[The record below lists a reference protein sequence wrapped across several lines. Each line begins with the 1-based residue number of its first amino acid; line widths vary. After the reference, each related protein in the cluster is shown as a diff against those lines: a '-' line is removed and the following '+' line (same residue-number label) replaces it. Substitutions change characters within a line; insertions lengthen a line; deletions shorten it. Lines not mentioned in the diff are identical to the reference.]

1 MHDNEGGVS
10 DHVFALC
17 HLLGFRFAPGIP
29 NITARRLHLF
39 AEMRPGPDIA
49 PLGAQPIDEALIA
62 DHWTDVIRLATSIS
76 TGVTSAS
83 VMLERLGSYP
93 RANGLALALREIGR
107 VERTL
112 FTLDWIEWPEERR
125 QATRELNKG
134 EAQNALK
141 RAIFLHRTGRIPDHG
156 LQAQGHRASVLN
168 LVASAIVLW
177 NTTYLEAAMRHIDRQ
192 SRLVPPNLLQHLSPL
207 VWQHINLTG
216 DYLWADPGASDDKLR
231 SLRQT
236 TRLPA

>member
-1 MHDNEGGVS
+1 M
-10 DHVFALC
+10 
-17 HLLGFRFAPGIP
+17 
-29 NITARRLHLF
+29 
-39 AEMRPGPDIA
+39 
-49 PLGAQPIDEALIA
+49 
-62 DHWTDVIRLATSIS
+62 IRLATSIR

-112 FTLDWIEWPEERR
+112 FTLDWIERPEERR

-141 RAIFLHRTGRIPDHG
+141 RAIFFHRTGRIRDHG
-156 LQAQGHRASVLN
+156 LQAQGHRASALN
-168 LVASAIVLW
+168 LVAGAIVLW
-177 NTTYLEAAMRHIDRQ
+177 NTTYLEAAMRHLDRQ
-192 SRLVPPNLLQHLSPL
+192 GRPVPPDLLQHLSPL
-207 VWQHINLTG
+207 GWQHINLTG
-216 DYLWADPGASDDKLR
+216 DYLWSGPGASDDKLR
-231 SLRQT
+231 PLRQT

>member
-1 MHDNEGGVS
+1 
-10 DHVFALC
+10 
-17 HLLGFRFAPGIP
+17 
-29 NITARRLHLF
+29 
-39 AEMRPGPDIA
+39 MRPGSDIA
-49 PLGAQPIDEALIA
+49 PLAAQPIDEALIA
-62 DHWTDVIRLATSIS
+62 DHWIDVIRLATSIR

-112 FTLDWIEWPEERR
+112 FTLDWIERPEERR

-141 RAIFLHRTGRIPDHG
+141 RAIFFHRTGRIRNHG
-156 LQAQGHRASVLN
+156 LQAQGHRASALN
-168 LVASAIVLW
+168 LVAGAIVLW
-177 NTTYLEAAMRHIDRQ
+177 NTTYLEAAMRHLDRQ
-192 SRLVPPNLLQHLSPL
+192 GRPVPPDLLQHLSPL
-207 VWQHINLTG
+207 GWQHINLTG
-216 DYLWADPGASDDKLR
+216 DYLWSGPGASDGALR
-231 SLRQT
+231 PLRQT

>member
-1 MHDNEGGVS
+1 M
-10 DHVFALC
+10 
-17 HLLGFRFAPGIP
+17 
-29 NITARRLHLF
+29 
-39 AEMRPGPDIA
+39 
-49 PLGAQPIDEALIA
+49 
-62 DHWTDVIRLATSIS
+62 IRLATSIR

-107 VERTL
+107 IERTL
-112 FTLDWIEWPEERR
+112 FTLDWIERPEERR

-141 RAIFLHRTGRIPDHG
+141 RAIFFHRTGRIRDHG
-156 LQAQGHRASVLN
+156 LQAQGHRASALN

-177 NTTYLEAAMRHIDRQ
+177 NTTYLEAAMRHLDRQ
-192 SRLVPPNLLQHLSPL
+192 GRPVPPDLLQHLSPL
-207 VWQHINLTG
+207 GWQHINLTG
-216 DYLWADPGASDDKLR
+216 DYLWAGPGASDGKLR
-231 SLRQT
+231 PLRQT